1 MSQRIHHVIAWLL
14 NPPLSAPRV
23 TTLIRVMV
31 GAVFLAEAI
40 MKFVFP
46 DTLGPG
52 RFMKLGLPVPE
63 LMSPFDAAFEAGCGV
78 LLMLGLFTRLAAV
91 PMIVDMVVAIVST
104 KVGLYFGTTLLPLP
118 PVPPQIGVWA
128 VLHEVRSE
136 YAQILGT
143 IYLLIAGPGRQSLD
157 ALLARG
163 REPAATGT
171 QREPATSTLSWRS
184 IRSVSDL
191 LDWLIYPPT
200 SGPRAIVLIRIMAGG
215 VFLWEGVLKFVFP
228 GSLGMRR
235 FLLIGLPAPEL
246 LAPAIGVLEI
256 VTGVLLIIG
265 LLTRPAAL
273 LLIADIIVA
282 IVTTKIPIFLGTSRL
297 PLPPVAPQTGFWAL
311 LHESR
316 SDYAQLLFTVFLL
329 AAGPGMWAVDAML
342 TRRRLQTR
350 GSDGDG
356 ERPASVASRPAVLMP
371 PAPSL

>member
-1 MSQRIHHVIAWLL
+1 MDQRILRVMSWML
-14 NPPLSAPRV
+14 NPPLTAPRV

-31 GAVFLAEAI
+31 GAVFVAEAV

-52 RFMKLGLPVPE
+52 RFEKLGLPAPD
-63 LMSPFDAAFEAGCGV
+63 LMSPFDAVFEAGCGI
-78 LLMLGLFTRLAAV
+78 LLMLGLLTRLAAV
-91 PMIVDMVVAIVST
+91 PMIVDMIVAIVST

-118 PVPPQIGVWA
+118 PVPPQTGFWA

-157 ALLARG
+157 AWLARRRG
-163 REPAATGT
+163 TSAVREAP
-171 QREPATSTLSWRS
+171 SLSLSWAS
-184 IRSVSDL
+184 VRSVGDA
-191 LDWLIYPPT
+191 LDWLLYPPA
-200 SGPRAIVLIRIMAGG
+200 SGPSAILLIRVMAGG

-228 GSLGMRR
+228 MSLGVRR

-256 VTGVLLIIG
+256 VTGALLIVG
-265 LLTRPAAL
+265 LFTRPAAIIL
-273 LLIADIIVA
+273 TADIIVA
-282 IVTTKIPIFLGTSRL
+282 IVTTKIPLFLGTTRL

-316 SDYAQLLFTVFLL
+316 SDYAQLLFTLFLL
-329 AAGPGMWAVDAML
+329 VAGAGVWSVDAML
-342 TRRRLQTR
+342 TRRRAQR
-350 GSDGDG
+350 
-356 ERPASVASRPAVLMP
+356 RPTSPDAGRPGAFV
-371 PAPSL
+371 PSLPSAARRVHSA